1 MSRKAALIIG
11 LPLSLLLSISATVA
25 KNNDQDSQHLSPYV
39 AEVDRQIKS
48 LSEEDIRELERGGGW
63 GLARA
68 AELNGMPGPVHI
80 LEMKDEIDLDKEQ
93 QIAIEKIYQQM
104 KAAAASKGQMMIAA
118 ETELDRRFKHNEID
132 DVRLVELVTQIARL
146 RGELRLI
153 HLSAHLETWPVLT
166 EHQVA
171 RYNQLRGYSE
181 ADACANI
188 PAGHNEAMWRKHN
201 NCQ

>member
-1 MSRKAALIIG
+1 MSGKTALIG
-11 LPLSLLLSISATVA
+11 LPLSLLLSISVTDA
-25 KNNDQDSQHLSPYV
+25 KNNEHNHQHLSPYA
-39 AEVDRQIKS
+39 AEADRQVKS
-48 LSEEDIRELERGGGW
+48 LSEADIQELERGGGW

-80 LEMKDEIDLDKEQ
+80 LEMKDEIDLDGQ
-93 QIAIEKIYQQM
+93 QQVAIETIYQQM
-104 KAAAASKGQMMIAA
+104 KAAATSKGRMMIAA
-118 ETELDRRFKHNEID
+118 ETELDRRFKHGEID
-132 DVRLVELVTQIARL
+132 EARLTELVTQIARL

-153 HLSAHLETWPVLT
+153 HLSAHLKTLPVLT
-166 EHQVA
+166 EDQVA

-181 ADACANI
+181 ADACVNI